1 MRYQSKTETFENSE
15 FVRRGD
21 KKQKTTMDRQ
31 VELDRL
37 RDFLIQKGVE
47 PFWANSAI
55 AWVRQ
60 AMAGNIHW
68 ATDLH
73 HPRVTVDRQFKCVNT
88 LTVRCT
94 LHSVSDTV
102 PGIIR
107 YEHEDGHRVTVKASC
122 KH

>member
-1 MRYQSKTETFENSE
+1 MRYQSKPETFENSE
-15 FVRRGD
+15 FVRRSD
-21 KKQKTTMDRQ
+21 TKQKKTLDRQ
-31 VELDRL
+31 AELDRL
-37 RDFLIQKGVE
+37 RHFLIQNGVE

-60 AMAGNIHW
+60 AMAGNVHW

-73 HPRVTVDRQFKCVNT
+73 HPRVTVDPQYKCVNT

-107 YEHEDGHRVTVKASC
+107 YEHKDGHRVTVKAI
-122 KH
+122 

>member
-1 MRYQSKTETFENSE
+1 MRYKSKTETFENTE
-15 FVRRGD
+15 FVRRGAT
-21 KKQKTTMDRQ
+21 KQKTILDRQ
-31 VELDRL
+31 AELDRL

-60 AMAGNIHW
+60 AMAGNVHW

-73 HPRVTVDRQFKCVNT
+73 HPKVTVDSAFKCVNT

-94 LHSVSDTV
+94 LHSVSETA

-107 YEHEDGHRVTVKASC
+107 YEHKDGHRVTVKAI
-122 KH
+122 

>member
-1 MRYQSKTETFENSE
+1 MRHASKTEMFENSE
-15 FVRRGD
+15 FVRRGA
-21 KKQKTTMDRQ
+21 KKQKTTLDRQ

-73 HPRVTVDRQFKCVNT
+73 HPKVKVDRQFNCVNT

-94 LHSVSDTV
+94 LHSVSQTV

-107 YEHEDGHRVTVKASC
+107 YEHDNGHRVTVKAIG